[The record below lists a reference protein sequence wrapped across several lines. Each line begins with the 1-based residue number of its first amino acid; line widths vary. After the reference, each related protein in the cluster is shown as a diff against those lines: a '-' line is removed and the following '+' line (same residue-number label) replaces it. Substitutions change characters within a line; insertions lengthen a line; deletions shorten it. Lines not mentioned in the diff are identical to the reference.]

1 MVAVSDGRFIGT
13 GPMVGGQPINMGPSA
28 WLRIGGIDLVVG
40 TVRQQ
45 PHCVAVCTHLGIDI
59 TGYKVVVLKSSVHFR
74 GDWQP
79 YADSVVVGASPGAAL
94 DDTGVIPF
102 QNLRPN
108 VRRRPMSNH

>member
-1 MVAVSDGRFIGT
+1 MSDGRFIGT
-13 GPMVGGQPINMGPSA
+13 GPMVGGQPITMGPSA
-28 WLRIGGIDLVVG
+28 WLRIGGHRPRRRLG
-40 TVRQQ
+40 APAAALRRGL
-45 PHCVAVCTHLGIDI
+45 HHLGIGHH
-59 TGYKVVVLKSSVHFR
+59 GYKVVVLKSSVHFR

-102 QNLRPN
+102 QHLRPN